1 MPTSRWVRA
10 VTTVGIV
17 VVDGGRVLRQEGFRS
32 THGVARCQP
41 QCCQR
46 HADPVQVGVPRAG
59 GR

>member
-10 VTTVGIV
+10 VTTVGVV
-17 VVDGGRVLRQEGFRS
+17 VVDGGRVLWQEGFRL

-41 QCCQR
+41 QDVSGTPIWFR
-46 HADPVQVGVPRAG
+46 WGSHGAG